1 MYLAE
6 LKLWNFRKYGQES
19 DSISLDSPHLSVKF
33 NRGLNLLIGENESG
47 KSTIVDAIRLVLRTQ
62 TYEYFSIYEDDF
74 HNDNNEYRKKLR
86 IECIFKGFN
95 DSEAGQF
102 LEWIGFNKDKEYELR
117 VWLEAERTNDNKIS
131 KDIRAGADDTGT
143 RMDSNAANRLRITY
157 LKPLRDAEAEMSA
170 GKRSRFAQLL
180 KSHSLF
186 NLTDEQKDEH
196 TLVSASKQAKVEIES
211 FFKPTVIESIN
222 QGQAPTGEVITNAI
236 KEYLNDFSGER
247 KDPNVTAMGTKLW
260 QILQQLNLTVDQ
272 DQTSLGVLNLL
283 YMAAEMIMIEDDKS
297 PCLRLVAIEELEAH
311 LHPNYQMNVL
321 RAIEQSKDMQFILTT
336 HSTVVGAIT
345 KLDNLI
351 ICKDKAVFPIKE
363 YSNLGS
369 DDKQFLGRF
378 LEYTKANL
386 FFCKGVI
393 IVEGD
398 SENLLVP
405 AIAEIV
411 LGKPLH
417 SYGVSIV
424 NVGSKALMR
433 YAKIFEPKEGKPEIG
448 MKVSLLYDGDI
459 PTFEFLDDKH
469 NKKKVYVHNLAGGD
483 YIVSTE
489 LGNFKTQVKQR
500 DPEFDNRTYTT
511 DSKVDLE
518 DCHYPK
524 YRECLLSRHD
534 DLSELNETIF
544 CAQKNEWTLEYS
556 LAKSCLNK
564 RFYRAMIKAKSQSNC
579 SRKIPTDYLDA
590 TGITKVFYGNNSL
603 SKALTAQNLVE
614 ILLTPFK
621 KSELNNRIREVY
633 RSKMTIDPEL
643 SYIIDAIKFACGLEK

>member
-1 MYLAE
+1 MYLAT
-6 LKLWNFRKYGQES
+6 LKLWNFRKYGKATNEI
-19 DSISLDSPHLSVKF
+19 DINIPHLSVKF
-33 NRGLNLLIGENESG
+33 NSGLNLLIGENESG
-47 KSTIVDAIRLVLRTQ
+47 KSTIVDAIRLILHTQ
-62 TYEYFSIYEDDF
+62 TYEYLKIYEDDF
-74 HNDNNEYRKKLR
+74 HNDSSDYRQKLR

-102 LEWIGFNKDKEYELR
+102 LEWIGFNTDNKYELR
-117 VWLEAERTNDNKIS
+117 VWLEAERTSDNKIIY
-131 KDIRAGADDTGT
+131 DIRAGADDTGT

-157 LKPLRDAEAEMSA
+157 LKPLRDAETEMSA

-186 NLTDEQKDEH
+186 NLTDEQKDAH
-196 TLVSASKQAKVEIES
+196 TLVIASKQAKMEIES
-211 FFKPTVIESIN
+211 YFKPTVGESSE
-222 QGQAPTGEVITNAI
+222 QRQSPDGEVITNAI
-236 KEYLNDFSGER
+236 KKYLNNFSGEY

-336 HSTVVGAIT
+336 HSTVVGAST

-351 ICKDKAVFPIKE
+351 ICKDKAVYPIRD

-411 LGKPLH
+411 LGRPLH
-417 SYGVSIV
+417 SFGVSIV

-433 YAKIFEPKEGKPEIG
+433 YAKIFEPKDGQQPIN
-448 MKVSLLYDGDI
+448 MKVALLYDGDV
-459 PTFEFLDDKH
+459 PTFEFLNNRD
-469 NKKKVYVHNLAGGD
+469 KKKKIYAHPLTDND
-483 YIVSTE
+483 YIISTNME
-489 LGNFKTQVKQR
+489 EFKTAVAVR
-500 DPEFDNRTYTT
+500 DTDYDVYSITT
-511 DSKVDLE
+511 DSKVVLQE
-518 DCHYPK
+518 CHYAK
-524 YRECLLSRHD
+524 YKEYMLSRRN
-534 DLSELNETIF
+534 DLADLTPPIF
-544 CAQKNEWTLEYS
+544 CAEKNEWTLEYS
-556 LAKSCLNK
+556 LARSCLKK
-564 RFYRAMIKAKSQSNC
+564 RFLRAMQNAKIQSNN
-579 SRKIPTDYLDA
+579 SRTIPPNEQDA
-590 TGITKVFYGNNSL
+590 TKITQVFYGDNGL
-603 SKALTAQNLVE
+603 SKALTAQNLVK
-614 ILLTPFK
+614 IVLTPFN
-621 KSELNNRIREVY
+621 SPELNERFRQMII
-633 RSKMTIDPEL
+633 SDPEL
-643 SYIIDAIKFACGLEK
+643 SYIIEAIKFACGVN